1 MKVFCYG
8 VRAVE
13 QPFFDKFAKQFN
25 YEVKCVPN
33 YLNTKETAEMVKG
46 YEAVILRG
54 NCQANKEN
62 LDIYKKLGVKYLLTR
77 TAGYDHI
84 DVAYAKQLGFKL
96 AYVPRYS
103 PNAIAELAVTHCL
116 MMLRHLAYATSRS
129 GKKNF
134 VIDDYEFSKEVRNCT
149 VGVIGLGRIG
159 RVTASM
165 FHGMGAKEVL
175 GYDVFDIK
183 GLGDIAKQV
192 PLDELLAK
200 ADIISVHVN
209 YKKGDPPFINKEF
222 FAKAKPGLVM
232 VNASRG
238 QLADQQAVI
247 DAIESGVLNGYAAD
261 VLVGEAALFGKDL
274 TDKKIEDPI
283 LAKMVDLYPKILIT
297 PHLGSYTD
305 EAVSNMVEISY
316 QNLKDY
322 VETGACA
329 NEIK

>member
-1 MKVFCYG
+1 
-8 VRAVE
+8 
-13 QPFFDKFAKQFN
+13 
-25 YEVKCVPN
+25 
-33 YLNTKETAEMVKG
+33 
-46 YEAVILRG
+46 
-54 NCQANKEN
+54 
-62 LDIYKKLGVKYLLTR
+62 
-77 TAGYDHI
+77 
-84 DVAYAKQLGFKL
+84 
-96 AYVPRYS
+96 
-103 PNAIAELAVTHCL
+103 
-116 MMLRHLAYATSRS
+116 
-129 GKKNF
+129 
-134 VIDDYEFSKEVRNCT
+134 
-149 VGVIGLGRIG
+149 
-159 RVTASM
+159 M